1 MEKLVGFCIEKNI
14 AKLNL
19 EVCSIN
25 TVAISLYKKWGFVQ
39 VGCRKKYF
47 HFLVDMFPQ
56 YTLKNHEYIHTI
68 LKLLQDYISVKH
80 WYN

>member
-1 MEKLVGFCIEKNI
+1 MKKISWFLYRKNI

-39 VGCRKKYF
+39 VGCRKK
-47 HFLVDMFPQ
+47 
-56 YTLKNHEYIHTI
+56 I
-68 LKLLQDYISVKH
+68 LC
-80 WYN
+80 

>member
-1 MEKLVGFCIEKNI
+1 MKKLVGFCIEKNI

-39 VGCRKKYF
+39 VGCRKKYY
-47 HFLVDMFPQ
+47 VNGDA
-56 YTLKNHEYIHTI
+56 
-68 LKLLQDYISVKH
+68 LLFTKFI
-80 WYN
+80 